1 MITFRSLCCALLIVC
16 TLGLLAPAATA
27 NDALKDPSKLTAT
40 APDVFDVTMTTSE
53 GVILVRVHRDWAP
66 IGADRFYN
74 LATNG
79 YFDQARF
86 FRVVPNFVVQFGL
99 SADPE
104 LNAVWR
110 PARINDDPVKESNRK
125 GTVTFATA
133 GPNTRTTQIFIN
145 LKNNASLDNQGFAPF
160 GEVIEGMDIVQAL
173 TSEYGQNPNQGM
185 IHQHGNSYLTK
196 QFPNLDYIETTEVKP
211 VEAEGDGAAK

>member
-16 TLGLLAPAATA
+16 AFGVFASSASA

-40 APDVFDVTMTTSE
+40 APDVFDVTMATSK
-53 GVILVRVHRDWAP
+53 GKVVIRVHRDWAP
-66 IGADRFYN
+66 IGSDRFYN

-86 FRVVPNFVVQFGL
+86 FRVVPNFIVQFGL
-99 SADPE
+99 NADPE

-110 PARINDDPVKESNRK
+110 PAKINDDPVKESNRK
-125 GTVTFATA
+125 GTVTFATS
-133 GPNTRTTQIFIN
+133 GPNTRTTQIFVN
-145 LKNNASLDNQGFAPF
+145 FKNNASLDNQGFAPF
-160 GEVIEGMDIVQAL
+160 GEVTEGMDIVLAL

-196 QFPNLDYIETTEVKP
+196 QFPNLDYIETTEVKA
-211 VEAEGDGAAK
+211 VEAEGEASSK